1 MSDYAMTVPAPGG
14 PEAFEKRGIAAPSP
28 GPGEALIRHTAI
40 GLNYL
45 DTYHRSG
52 LYPWPVEK
60 DLVPGSDG
68 AGVVEAVGE
77 GVTLVKPGDR
87 VAYTFPLNAY
97 STRRCVPAERL
108 VPIPQGVSD
117 ADAASL
123 MIKGLTAHYLIHS
136 TYPVKSGDHVLV
148 QAGAGG
154 VGLLLGQWLATK
166 AGVTAIATAGGAE
179 KCALAKAAGYD
190 HVIDYASEDFV
201 ARVAEITGGALC
213 EAVYDSVG
221 KTTWEGS
228 VACLKPRGVF
238 VTFGQASGP
247 IEGFSLATLT
257 GGGGSLFA
265 TRPTL
270 FHYIA
275 TREELE
281 WRARDMFELVAAGK
295 LKANVR
301 QEFALSDV
309 AEAHRALQGRKTVGA
324 TVLIP

>member
-1 MSDYAMTVPAPGG
+1 MSDYAMTCPAPGG
-14 PEAFEKRGIAAPSP
+14 PEVFEKRTIEVGAP
-28 GPGEALIRHTAI
+28 GPGQALIRHTAI

-87 VAYTFPLNAY
+87 VAYTVPFNGY
-97 STRRCVPAERL
+97 STRRLVAADRL
-108 VPIPQGVSD
+108 VPIPEGVSD

-136 TYPVKSGDHVLV
+136 TYPVQPGDFVLN

-166 AGVTAIATAGGAE
+166 GVTSIATAGGPE
-179 KCALAKAAGYD
+179 KVALAKAAGYD
-190 HVIDYASEDFV
+190 HVIDYRAGDFV
-201 ARVAEITGGALC
+201 EKVREITGGKGC
-213 EAVYDSVG
+213 DVVYDSVG
-221 KTTWEGS
+221 ESTWRGS
-228 VACLKPRGVF
+228 MKCLRPRGMM
-238 VTFGQASGP
+238 VTFGQSSGP
-247 IEGFSLATLT
+247 IQGFTLGDLAA
-257 GGGGSLFA
+257 GGSLFI

-270 FHYIA
+270 FNYVA
-275 TREELE
+275 TRAELE
-281 WRARDMFELVAAGK
+281 LRAAEMFALVAAGK
-295 LKANVR
+295 LKANVM
-301 QEFALSDV
+301 QEFPLEAVS
-309 AEAHRALQGRKTVGA
+309 AAHRALEGRATTGA

>member
-1 MSDYAMTVPAPGG
+1 MSDYAMTCPQPGG
-14 PEAFEKRGIAAPSP
+14 PEVFEKRAIAAPTP
-28 GPGEALIRHTAI
+28 GPGEALIRHAAI

-77 GVTLVKPGDR
+77 GVTEVAPGDR
-87 VAYTFPLNAY
+87 VAYTHPFDGY
-97 STRRCVPAERL
+97 STRRLVPAWKL
-108 VPIPQGVSD
+108 VPIPDGVSD

-154 VGLLLGQWLATK
+154 VGLILGQWLATK
-166 AGVTAIATAGGAE
+166 EGVTAIATAGGPE
-179 KCALAKAAGYD
+179 KCALAKEAGYD
-190 HVIDYASEDFV
+190 HVVDYNAEDFV
-201 ARVAEITGGALC
+201 ARVKEITGGVLC

-238 VTFGQASGP
+238 VTFGQA
-247 IEGFSLATLT
+247 
-257 GGGGSLFA
+257 
-265 TRPTL
+265 
-270 FHYIA
+270 
-275 TREELE
+275 
-281 WRARDMFELVAAGK
+281 
-295 LKANVR
+295 
-301 QEFALSDV
+301 
-309 AEAHRALQGRKTVGA
+309 
-324 TVLIP
+324 